1 MLAAVGAA
9 ESRPPVLSIPYFH
22 EDAAVP
28 AAEGVLYGL
37 GLHVFGMLPVQ
48 PLAVGRAEFPPLVR
62 PLGHDDQLAAADAAE
77 GAQRMQRKERSV
89 FPLLA
94 R

>member
-1 MLAAVGAA
+1 MQGKPLLAAIGAA
-9 ESRPPVLSIPYFH
+9 ESRPPVLSVPYFH

-48 PLAVGRAEFPPLVR
+48 PLAVGRAELR
-62 PLGHDDQLAAADAAE
+62 PLIG
-77 GAQRMQRKERSV
+77 
-89 FPLLA
+89 
-94 R
+94 